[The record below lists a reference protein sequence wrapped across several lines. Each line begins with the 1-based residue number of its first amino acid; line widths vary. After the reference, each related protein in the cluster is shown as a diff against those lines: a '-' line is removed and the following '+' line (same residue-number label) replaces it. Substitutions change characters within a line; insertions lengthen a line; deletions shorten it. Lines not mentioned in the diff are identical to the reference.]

1 MSELQRKIEILKREN
16 NLKLDSSD
24 RLMNTMQNLRL
35 ENMDNNK
42 KIEDL
47 ERENTSLSVLRVSL
61 ERNLADLKKSLED
74 VQNINKNMEK
84 EKVLA
89 LI

>member
-1 MSELQRKIEILKREN
+1 MSALQRKIDILKREN

-24 RLMNTMQNLRL
+24 ILMNTMQNLRL
-35 ENMDNNK
+35 ENVENTQ
-42 KIEDL
+42 KIETL
-47 ERENTSLSVLRVSL
+47 ERENTSLNVLRVSL
-61 ERNLADLKKSLED
+61 ERSLADLKKSLED
-74 VQNINKNMEK
+74 VQNINKNMDK